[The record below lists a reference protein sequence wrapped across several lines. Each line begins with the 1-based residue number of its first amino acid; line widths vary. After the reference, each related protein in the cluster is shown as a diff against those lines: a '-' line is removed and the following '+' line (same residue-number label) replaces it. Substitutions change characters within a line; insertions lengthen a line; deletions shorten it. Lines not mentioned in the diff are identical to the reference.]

1 MAGLERAQNDFGP
14 ADNVLGTPS
23 YQSSTVDHY
32 SRQEANQSARFS
44 PADEKQAQLQL
55 GVDDFPDG
63 GLQAW
68 LVVVGTTCGTFS
80 TFGFIASWGVFQAY
94 YEEVLMPTRSA
105 SDIAWIGSLQYSLCF
120 MPGILTGRMFDL
132 GYFKIPYL
140 LCTVVLVTSVILVAE
155 CKEYW
160 QFVLCQ
166 GLAFGLACGGI
177 YGPTMGCL
185 GHFFKKKRGL
195 ALGFAA
201 VGSGIGGV
209 IFPIIARQL
218 IDRVG

>member
-1 MAGLERAQNDFGP
+1 MNNPGTEFVRNHTNESKNSMAFVQPTMAGLERAQNDFGP

-105 SDIAWIGSLQYSLCF
+105 SDIAWIGSLQNL
-120 MPGILTGRMFDL
+120 ILISST
-132 GYFKIPYL
+132 
-140 LCTVVLVTSVILVAE
+140 
-155 CKEYW
+155 
-160 QFVLCQ
+160 
-166 GLAFGLACGGI
+166 
-177 YGPTMGCL
+177 
-185 GHFFKKKRGL
+185 
-195 ALGFAA
+195 
-201 VGSGIGGV
+201 
-209 IFPIIARQL
+209 
-218 IDRVG
+218 